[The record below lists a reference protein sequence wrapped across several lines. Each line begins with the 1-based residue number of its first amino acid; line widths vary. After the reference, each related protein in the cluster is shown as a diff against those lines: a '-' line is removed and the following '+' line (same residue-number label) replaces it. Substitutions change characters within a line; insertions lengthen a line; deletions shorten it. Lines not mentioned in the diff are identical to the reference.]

1 MSEALAAI
9 ITTTMLVW
17 PSLLLLV
24 AIALAVAFIDQLWQR

>member
-9 ITTTMLVW
+9 ITTTM

-24 AIALAVAFIDQLWQR
+24 AIALAVAFIDQLCQR

>member
-1 MSEALAAI
+1 MSEALAVI

-24 AIALAVAFIDQLWQR
+24 AIALAVAFIDQLCQR